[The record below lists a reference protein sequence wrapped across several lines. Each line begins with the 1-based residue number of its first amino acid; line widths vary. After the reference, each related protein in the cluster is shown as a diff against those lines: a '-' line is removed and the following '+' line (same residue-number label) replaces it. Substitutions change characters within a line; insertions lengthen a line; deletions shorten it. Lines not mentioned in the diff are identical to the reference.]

1 MHIFKN
7 KGLVNILLHNNIS
20 TLSENKKLSKN
31 MLIHSRYQVL
41 EEKMNEQKYTLYK
54 KVLANSLGSCQI
66 IQRFFS
72 IESIAWFNPL
82 SSDKLAI
89 KISST
94 LIALD
99 LENKISWFEHI
110 SVFPHKCFLK
120 Y

>member
-41 EEKMNEQKYTLYK
+41 EEKMNEQKYFYTLYWK
-54 KVLANSLGSCQI
+54 KGLGNSLGS
-66 IQRFFS
+66 S
-72 IESIAWFNPL
+72 KSHL
-82 SSDKLAI
+82 
-89 KISST
+89 ST

-99 LENKISWFEHI
+99 LENKISWFEHN
-110 SVFPHKCFLK
+110 SVFPHKCF
-120 Y
+120 